1 MVFLIAYKN
10 KLKLI
15 DLQSFAV
22 NNQKKKLI
30 STGL

>member
-1 MVFLIAYKN
+1 
-10 KLKLI
+10 LI
-15 DLQSFAV
+15 DLKSFAV